1 MKKNSNTAITQS
13 PLAPITQA
21 NKYPMIVS
29 SRSFS
34 PIKKSKRAFEE
45 VAATIK
51 DSILNGYWKPG
62 DRLPSETELGN
73 QFGVSRHTIREALR
87 ALELSGL
94 ITIRTG
100 VAGGP
105 IVQDTIMST
114 ISSLYLDAFQ
124 MEKISVDEFTAAR
137 LAIEEVI
144 LSDAIEKANEEDIAK
159 LKENVLKAKKLASK
173 GEIVTDVNFEFHSLL
188 AQASKNR
195 VFIVLEKTINTIHH
209 NLRSRAPVDF
219 KISRDAAQAHENLLE
234 AIVKKQYEKARKL
247 MGKHIAAVKKSY
259 SPEQNNSKTQLE
271 IHR

>member
-1 MKKNSNTAITQS
+1 MNVRMKENSNTVIAQS
-13 PLAPITQA
+13 PLAPLTKA
-21 NKYPMIVS
+21 NKSLIIVS
-29 SRSFS
+29 SRSFN

-51 DSILNGYWKPG
+51 DSILNGHWKPG

-105 IVQDTIMST
+105 IGTDTIMSS

-124 MEKISVDEFTAAR
+124 MKKITVDEFTAAR
-137 LAIEEVI
+137 MAIEEVI
-144 LSDAIEKANEEDIAK
+144 LSDAIEKADEEDIAK
-159 LKENVLKAKKLASK
+159 LKENVLIAKQLASR

-195 VFIVLEKTINTIHH
+195 VFIILETTINTIHH
-209 NLRSRAPVDF
+209 NLRSRAPVDL
-219 KISRDAAQAHENLLE
+219 R
-234 AIVKKQYEKARKL
+234 V
-247 MGKHIAAVKKSY
+247 
-259 SPEQNNSKTQLE
+259 
-271 IHR
+271 

>member
-1 MKKNSNTAITQS
+1 MKENSNTVIAQS
-13 PLAPITQA
+13 PLAPLTKA
-21 NKYPMIVS
+21 NKSLIIVS
-29 SRSFS
+29 SRSFN

-51 DSILNGYWKPG
+51 DSILNGHWKPG

-124 MEKISVDEFTAAR
+124 MEKITVDEFTAAR

-144 LSDAIEKANEEDIAK
+144 LSDAIEKADEEDIAK
-159 LKENVLKAKKLASK
+159 LKENVLKAKKLASE

-188 AQASKNR
+188 ARASKNR
-195 VFIVLEKTINTIHH
+195 VFIILETTINTIHH
-209 NLRSRAPVDF
+209 NLRNRAPVDF
-219 KISRDAAQAHENLLE
+219 RISRDAAQAHEELLE

-259 SPEQNNSKTQLE
+259 SAEQTNSKTQLE
-271 IHR
+271 IHQ